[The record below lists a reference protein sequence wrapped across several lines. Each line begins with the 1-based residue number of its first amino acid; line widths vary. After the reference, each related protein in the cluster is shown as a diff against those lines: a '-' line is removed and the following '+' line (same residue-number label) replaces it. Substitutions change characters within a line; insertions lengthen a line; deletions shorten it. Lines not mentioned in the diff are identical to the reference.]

1 MAIFGYNAIGVNSL
15 GLSDDNLFV
24 NAAPA
29 RIAMRGNPVLGG
41 NMVSAHV
48 YALQTVAQNA
58 PTWQIGVYD
67 ATCGV
72 PANYTLLA
80 ISTPFV
86 LPVGSPAQWFVT
98 PIAGALIA
106 GNSYCAAVLEL
117 VDGAARGSVFSD
129 PIPLEAAVRAFI
141 GPGVFPDPLGVV
153 NNATH
158 EWSLFITYE
167 RDVSQ
172 YSSSV
177 SCCPNGD

>member
-1 MAIFGYNAIGVNSL
+1 MPIFGYNAIGVNSL
-15 GLSDDNLFV
+15 GLGDTDLFV
-24 NAAPA
+24 NADAA
-29 RIAMRGNPVLGG
+29 RVAMRGNPVTGG

-72 PANYTLLA
+72 PANYTLVST
-80 ISTPFV
+80 STPFV

-98 PIAGALIA
+98 PIAGPLIA

-117 VDGAARGSVFSD
+117 IDGAARGSVYSD
-129 PIPLEAAVRAFI
+129 PIPNEDIMRMFI
-141 GPGVFPDPLGVV
+141 APGVFPNPLG
-153 NNATH
+153 AASFGTH

-167 RDVSQ
+167 TNVYTPTAACACS
-172 YSSSV
+172 
-177 SCCPNGD
+177 NT